1 MKKFISILLLA
12 VISFNGFLGYQIYD
26 LKNQAEAF
34 GKTVPVVVALF
45 ETSLQASVT
54 STATSITMV
63 KGTDKRGTTLSGTIG
78 YVIDEGTASEEFII
92 CSTSGTALT
101 SCLRGIDVQDG
112 ETEVTALQF
121 THRRGASIKITNFP
135 QLALLSRISNGQESF
150 PNQLYYSSAFSQ
162 SAASTSAIVHKS
174 YVDGL
179 VIAGAPDASLTVKGI
194 SELATVAQINAGTG
208 MGDDTTARLFINP
221 SYLASSNYSTFLPT
235 TKQKDALAGSLGTPS
250 TTNRYITM
258 QEVSSSS
265 FSTTASRSDW
275 IIRSDGDSLPTLY
288 IDLTKLTTT
297 GSASGD
303 FIVKA
308 NAGGA
313 FGRLAS
319 PAADDYYLVS
329 SASQPFGYKWMPTIR
344 QAFMKSVGNSV
355 ATFTIPSDTKM
366 AIVRM
371 YAHNNE
377 SPDAVYGG
385 EVTIFPTGKT
395 TGEIC
400 TEASTILGCV
410 IATYTNSTTITITT
424 VASTNICDANGGR
437 VCTVYTFK

>member
-1 MKKFISILLLA
+1 MASSITGA
-12 VISFNGFLGYQIYD
+12 
-26 LKNQAEAF
+26 A
-34 GKTVPVVVALF
+34 T
-45 ETSLQASVT
+45 
-54 STATSITMV
+54 TATLAT
-63 KGTDKRGTTLSGTIG
+63 GTDKEGTSLSGTYGFI
-78 YVIDEGTASEEFII
+78 VDEGSANEEFVQ
-92 CSTSGTALT
+92 CSASGTALT
-101 SCLRGIDVQDG
+101 SCSRGLS
-112 ETEVTALQF
+112 VTAPASASAALQK
-121 THRRGASIKITNFP
+121 THRRGASVKMTDWPILGTLQK
-135 QLALLSRISNGQESF
+135 LANGEFSF
-150 PNQLYYSSAFSQ
+150 PNILTYGSPPTFT
-162 SAASTSAIVHKS
+162 ASNSIITKKYADDLST
-174 YVDGL
+174 
-179 VIAGAPDASLTVKGI
+179 AGAPDASLTAKGI

-208 MGDDTTARLFINP
+208 MGDHTTARLFVNP

-250 TTNRYITM
+250 TTNKYITE
-258 QEVSSSS
+258 QDVSSSS
-265 FSTTASRSDW
+265 FATNASRSDW

-437 VCTVYTFK
+437 TCTVYLFK